1 VKFGKINFI
10 MAKSDFPVL
19 AKTHTHITQ
28 SLTKKQTLIYQ
39 GTLSSQRNATH
50 LKYPYS
56 LIKKNGITP

>member
-1 VKFGKINFI
+1 